1 MSRRPICPIR
11 ESRTDALRVGI
22 VLACLS
28 AVGCGGGPP
37 PAVETSRA
45 EVNLQR
51 IGAAYAAVAARG
63 RPPRNAADLAR
74 DLQAGPDQ
82 TNPSDLLRSPND
94 NQEYVIVWGV
104 DFRKLAMQR
113 GGNVDVVLA
122 YERVGKDGKRLVL
135 KPPALVSSL
144 TEEEFRAAAFPPGH
158 TPAR

>member
-1 MSRRPICPIR
+1 MNHWPIR
-11 ESRTDALRVGI
+11 LVCTLIAG
-22 VLACLS
+22 LA
-28 AVGCGGGPP
+28 AIGCGDSPP
-37 PAVETSRA
+37 PAAETSRA

-104 DFRKLAMQR
+104 DFRALAMQR

-122 YERVGKDGKRLVL
+122 YERTGKDGKRLVL
-135 KPPALVSSL
+135 KPPALVSL
-144 TEEEFRAAAFPPGH
+144 MTDEEFRAAAFPPGH